1 MRAVKMIDSAGMGNI
16 LGVTS
21 HTVVQM
27 AKKGVIPYGRYSTYG
42 PYRFNPDAVL
52 KSLGLHD
59 DQGSESAYWRELK
72 ETNNKLFEANLN
84 LEYKT
89 HDLERKIE
97 KLEST
102 LENIKEVLG

>member
-1 MRAVKMIDSAGMGNI
+1 VRAVKMIDSAGMGNI

-27 AKKGVIPYGRYSTYG
+27 AKKGVVPYGRYSTYG

-52 KSLGLHD
+52 KSLGLHSE
-59 DQGSESAYWRELK
+59 QGNESAYWRELK
-72 ETNNKLFEANLN
+72 NTNFLVMKENDNLY
-84 LEYKT
+84 YKIQK
-89 HDLERKIE
+89 LERKIE
-97 KLEST
+97 KLESK

>member
-1 MRAVKMIDSAGMGNI
+1 MRATKMIDSAGMGNI

-21 HTVVQM
+21 YTVVQM

-52 KSLGLHD
+52 KSLNLHD
-59 DQGSESAYWRELK
+59 DQGSDTAYWRELK
-72 ETNNKLFEANLN
+72 QTNLLLMHSNQKMDFQIQ
-84 LEYKT
+84 K
-89 HDLERKIE
+89 LERKIE
-97 KLEST
+97 KLESK